1 MVKSNRIRSNRT
13 YPKPQS
19 NPNSFE
25 DTYKQLE
32 TVVRQLE
39 SGNLSLDKS
48 MELFEEGMK
57 LSKSCSEML
66 RNAELKISNLRDEYG
81 LSPGNAKN
89 DDSTTAD
96 SDLASL
102 PW

>member
-1 MVKSNRIRSNRT
+1 MIASNQT
-13 YPKPQS
+13 HTTT
-19 NPNSFE
+19 PNSFE

-39 SGNLSLDKS
+39 TGNLSLDKS

-66 RNAELKISNLRDEYG
+66 RNADLKISKLREEYG
-81 LSPGNAKN
+81 LPSTNPGLNVSPS
-89 DDSTTAD
+89 DDK
-96 SDLASL
+96 DLESL